1 MPQSW
6 RHVASMATTL
16 VDDVV
21 LGKRLELH
29 DLRAVN
35 FAPFSDF
42 SVYSMSN
49 SIVST

>member
-1 MPQSW
+1 MD
-6 RHVASMATTL
+6 AIATTL

-35 FAPFSDF
+35 FASFSDF